1 MPDLAFHCVVCGRK
15 LHTSAEPAGGVVEC
29 PHCWRVVPVPAL
41 VTPDFLPCAPVAFP
55 PEILSVEMKFLC
67 AQCDAKLEVDVR
79 MENREVACPK
89 CAAAIRVPRLRAE
102 PPPIGAATPL
112 LSLAETEFLSGLS
125 EPLAAAR

>member
-29 PHCWRVVPVPAL
+29 PHCLRVVPVPSL
-41 VTPDFLPCAPVAFP
+41 VSPDFLPCAPVAFP

-67 AQCDAKLEVDVR
+67 VKCDAKLEVDVR
-79 MENREVACPK
+79 MENRNVACPK
-89 CAAAIRVPRLRAE
+89 CAAAIRVPRLRTEARL
-102 PPPIGAATPL
+102 AASPL

-125 EPLAAAR
+125 EPVAAAH